1 MTAASTHSTAHAS
14 STPPHS
20 ADEMLPAADA
30 SQRDPS
36 TVQQP
41 PPHHEQGRASVLA
54 RAKAKA
60 LRYIDYDPLVVEAA
74 SVSET
79 LKRAVAGNP
88 RQGAL
93 AYVSRLFPFVRW
105 LPLYNVKWLIGDLIA
120 GITVGMVLVPQAMSY
135 AKIATLPL
143 EYGLYSSF
151 VGVCVYALFATSKD
165 VTIGP
170 VAVMSLEVAR
180 VIQHVQDS
188 DGGAIYSAPEI
199 ATCLAFLCGLIV
211 LGIGLLRLG
220 WLIEFIPSPSIAG
233 FMTGSALNIAA
244 GQVPALMGYSSKLN
258 TRAATYKVIINT
270 LKHLPDTRRDAAFGL
285 SGLLFLYLARWSL
298 TRLERRSRNPI
309 VKKIAFFAL
318 TLRTAFVIIFLTVF
332 SWVYVRGKSKPF
344 PISILGDVPSGF
356 QHMGQPKLPTD
367 LMSKIAPQLPVSTII
382 LLLEHIAIAKSF
394 GRVNNYKIDPNQ
406 ELIAIGV
413 SNLVGTL
420 FNAYP
425 ATGSFSRSAIKAKAG
440 VRTPL
445 AGMFTGVCVVIAL
458 YALTGAFYW
467 IPNAALAAVIIH
479 AVLDLIASPRQV
491 YAFWKVS
498 PLEALIFVIAVVV
511 AVFSTVEISIYT
523 SVGCSVALLLFR
535 IARPRGSFLGR
546 VRLRPDVAGRPPSPT
561 DKDNGGSGSVSPV
574 SPVLHRD
581 VYLPLL
587 PDGVRNPLVQVE
599 APPPGVLVYKFEE
612 SFLFPN
618 ASFYADVILD
628 YAKQHTRSGHN
639 YDNVPTGDRPWNNAG
654 RLPWQKK
661 KAAAD
666 EDEEAQKPLL
676 RAVVFDMSSCSNIDT
691 TSVQNIVDLKNSLER
706 YSDTQVQFHFAS
718 ILSPYIKRALLAGG
732 FGTGKGWSGDERALE
747 VAPVVQSGM
756 EPVMTEAAKRH
767 QRTHFQRRFP
777 LSPPPGTP
785 QKYGGDGDEER
796 NERLDE
802 HTSSSEGS
810 SSSGGDERRDGINEA
825 DLEAALGDVA
835 QKAPHMQGN
844 LWAHQIPGD
853 HGLHLEAPV
862 VSNLFPRFHLDLTS
876 AVAAAVGKSDW

>member
-1 MTAASTHSTAHAS
+1 MTASSTHSTNGT
-14 STPPHS
+14 TPPHS
-20 ADEMLPAADA
+20 ASEMLP
-30 SQRDPS
+30 S
-36 TVQQP
+36 
-41 PPHHEQGRASVLA
+41 PPHGGALHRLKVRAQ
-54 RAKAKA
+54 RW
-60 LRYIDYDPLVVEAA
+60 IDYDPQVVEAA

-79 LKRAVAGNP
+79 LRHAFEGDPRRGVRAYA
-88 RQGAL
+88 
-93 AYVSRLFPFVRW
+93 SRLFPFTKW
-105 LPLYNVKWLIGDLIA
+105 ILHYNLKWALGDLIA

-151 VGVCVYALFATSKD
+151 VGVMIYAIFATSKD

-180 VIQHVQDS
+180 VIGHVQEKTGDT
-188 DGGAIYSAPEI
+188 YSAPVI
-199 ATCLAFLCGLIV
+199 ATALAFLCGLIV

-258 TRAATYKVIINT
+258 TRASTYKVIINT
-270 LKHLPDTRRDAAFGL
+270 LKHLPDTKRDAAFGL
-285 SGLLFLYLARWSL
+285 SGLFFLYFVRWSL
-298 TRLERRSRNPI
+298 ARVERRTRNPV

-318 TLRTAFVIIFLTVF
+318 TLRTAFVIIFLTIF
-332 SWVYVRGKSKPF
+332 SWVYLRRMDPADY
-344 PISILGDVPSGF
+344 PISILKDVPSGF
-356 QHMGQPKLPTD
+356 QHMGQPQLATD
-367 LMSKIAPQLPVSTII
+367 LLSKIAPELPVATII

-394 GRVNNYKIDPNQ
+394 GRINGYKIDPNQ
-406 ELIAIGV
+406 ELIAIGT

-420 FNAYP
+420 FGAYP

-445 AGMFTGVCVVIAL
+445 AGWFTGVCVVVAL

-498 PLEALIFVIAVVV
+498 PLEALIFVLAVLVS
-511 AVFSTVEISIYT
+511 VFSTIEIGIYT
-523 SVGCSVALLLFR
+523 SVGASVALLLFR
-535 IARPRGSFLGR
+535 IARPRGAFLGR
-546 VRLRPDVAGRPPSPT
+546 VRLRPDVAAPGEGL
-561 DKDNGGSGSVSPV
+561 DKDGESPGGSGAVTPASRA
-574 SPVLHRD
+574 LHRD

-599 APPPGVLVYKFEE
+599 SPPDGVIVYRFEE

-618 ASFYADVILD
+618 ASFYADLILE
-628 YAKQHTRSGHN
+628 YAQKHTRAGQTFE
-639 YDNVPTGDRPWNNAG
+639 NVSTGDRPWNNPG
-654 RLPWQKK
+654 PLPWRKSK
-661 KAAAD
+661 GTATPEEREAA
-666 EDEEAQKPLL
+666 EKPLL

-706 YSDTQVQFHFAS
+706 YSGTRVEFHFAS
-718 ILSPYIKRALLAGG
+718 ILSPFIKRALLAGG

-756 EPVMTEAAKRH
+756 EPVMTEHAKRVH
-767 QRTHFQRRFP
+767 RSHFARRFP
-777 LSPPPGTP
+777 ASPAPGTP
-785 QKYGGDGDEER
+785 QKLLGDGDERKSGAGKPAAAAAAAAGEGQQR
-796 NERLDE
+796 TDGV
-802 HTSSSEGS
+802 SEQ
-810 SSSGGDERRDGINEA
+810 
-825 DLEAALGDVA
+825 DLEAALGAAVQQGA
-835 QKAPHMQGN
+835 HIQGN
-844 LWAHQIPGD
+844 LWAHDVPGLS
-853 HGLHLEAPV
+853 GARIEAAPV
-862 VSNLFPRFHLDLTS
+862 VSSLFPRFHLDLTS
-876 AVAAAVGKSDW
+876 AVAAAVGKDDW